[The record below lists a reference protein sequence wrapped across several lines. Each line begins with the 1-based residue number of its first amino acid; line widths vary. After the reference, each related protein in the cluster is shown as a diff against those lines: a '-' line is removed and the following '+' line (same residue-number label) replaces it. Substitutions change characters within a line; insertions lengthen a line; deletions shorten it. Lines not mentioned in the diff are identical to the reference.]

1 MSTINPFGKEII
13 TVKGEF
19 CGKELSIE
27 TGRLAFQSSTVVVR
41 YGDTVVMGVAL
52 AKEEPDPNAGYFPL
66 MIDYEEKMYAA
77 GKISGSRF
85 IKREGRPSDDA
96 VLISRLIDRPIRP
109 LFPKNYRNEVQG
121 IATVLSQDPEVKA
134 DMPAMLAVSCA
145 ISMTGAPF
153 AGPVAGVRVG
163 LVDDKLVANP
173 TNEQLANSKL
183 DLVVAGTKDG
193 VMMVESGAEEVSEET
208 MVEALEL
215 AHTHIKEGVAIQEDL
230 ISKLDVKMHQ
240 VITLDDNQDLKERM
254 EAFIADKKDPLTD
267 TDTLA
272 REEAVRNLRDRVV
285 EHFVPHEGD
294 HDDNED
300 IEEVKE
306 IFAHLMK
313 QVVREGIL
321 EREERPDRRGPEDVR
336 PLSSEVGVLPRTHG
350 SAIFTRGLTQAIN
363 LTTLAPTSYAQIVD
377 TMTRD
382 EEVNFF
388 HHYNFPGWSVGEIQR
403 PRSPGRREIGHGSLA
418 ERALK
423 PVIPSVD
430 EFPYTIRTV
439 SEILSSAGSTSMAS
453 VCSGCLSLMDA
464 GVPIKAPVAG
474 VAMGLVTDGEKFVV
488 LTDIMDQE
496 DFAGDMDFKVAGTK
510 DGITA
515 LQMDIKVQGLS
526 TELLARALDQA
537 KRGRLHILESML
549 ATLPEPRK
557 EMSEFAP
564 RIETITVPEDKVREI
579 IGKGGETINKIIDET
594 GVEIDIKDGGI
605 VNIAATDQ
613 AARDAAIKMI
623 NDITAEPEVGKVYT
637 GKVVGI
643 KDFGVFMEFMPGK
656 EGMVHISEMANE
668 RVEHPSDIVKMG
680 DQGPVKVI
688 AVDDSGRVKL
698 SMKQA

>member
-1 MSTINPFGKEII
+1 MSTINPFGKSVEKV
-13 TVKGEF
+13 TAQF
-19 CGKELSIE
+19 CGKEVTIE
-27 TGRLAFQSSTVVVR
+27 TGRVGFQSSTVTVR
-41 YGDTVVMGVAL
+41 YGDTVIMGVGL
-52 AKEEPDPNAGYFPL
+52 AKEDPDPHASYFPL

-121 IATVLSQDPEVKA
+121 MALVLSLDPEVKA
-134 DMPAMLAVSCA
+134 DIPAMLAVSCA
-145 ISMTGAPF
+145 LKMTGAPF

-163 LVDDKLVANP
+163 LINDELVANP
-173 TNEQLANSKL
+173 TVSQMKESKL
-183 DLVVAGTKDG
+183 DLFVAGTKEAI
-193 VMMVESGAEEVSEET
+193 MMVEAGAQIVSEEV
-208 MVEALEL
+208 MVKALEL
-215 AHTHIKEGVAIQEDL
+215 AHTHIKEGVAVQTEL

-240 VITLDDNQDLKERM
+240 IVTIDDNQDLKERM
-254 EAFIADKKDPLTD
+254 ENFISDKLDPLTD
-267 TDTLA
+267 ESTLA
-272 REEAVRNLRDRVV
+272 REEAVRALRDRVV
-285 EHFVPHEGD
+285 EHFVPHEGE

-313 QVVREGIL
+313 QVVRQGIL
-321 EREERPDRRGPEDVR
+321 EREERPDRRGPEDIR

-350 SAIFTRGLTQAIN
+350 SSIFTRGLTQAIN
-363 LTTLAPTSYAQIVD
+363 ITTLAPTSYAQVVD

-403 PRSPGRREIGHGSLA
+403 PRSTGRREIGHGHLA
-418 ERALK
+418 ERALSA
-423 PVIPSVD
+423 VIPTTE

-439 SEILSSAGSTSMAS
+439 SEITSSAGSTSMAS

-474 VAMGLVTDGEKFVV
+474 IAMGLVTDGEKEVV
-488 LTDIMDQE
+488 LSDIMDQE
-496 DFAGDMDFKVAGTK
+496 DFAGDMDFKVAGTA

-537 KRGRLHILESML
+537 KRARLQILDSML
-549 ATLPEPRK
+549 ATLPEYRK
-557 EMSEFAP
+557 EMSAYAP

-605 VNIAATDQ
+605 VMVAATDQ
-613 AARDAAIKMI
+613 AARDAAIQMI
-623 NDITAEPEVGKVYT
+623 NDITAEPEVGKTYT

-656 EGMVHISEMANE
+656 EGMVHVSEMANE

-688 AVDDSGRVKL
+688 GIDDQGRVKL